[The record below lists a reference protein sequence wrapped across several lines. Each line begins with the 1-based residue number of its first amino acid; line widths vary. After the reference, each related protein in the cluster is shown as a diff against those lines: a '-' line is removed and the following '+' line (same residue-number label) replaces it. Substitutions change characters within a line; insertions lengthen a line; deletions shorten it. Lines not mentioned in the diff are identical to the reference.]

1 MILGMVPDCNFA
13 SVKSVGNSAGAGAR
27 LALLSRKK
35 RKEIETLVKKIE
47 KIETAVEPKFQDH
60 FVEAM
65 AFPHK
70 TNPYPILSSQIKLPV
85 SLDLGEIENQNK
97 TRRRKRNRRL

>member
-27 LALLSRKK
+27 LALLSREK

-70 TNPYPILSSQIKLPV
+70 TNPYPILSSQIKLPE

-97 TRRRKRNRRL
+97 TRRRKRTRNL